1 MEQAAK
7 VESELHCARFRGR
20 PESLRD
26 ITLGLHP
33 GVKAIG
39 VVSSFA
45 AIGDFSTPADQ
56 QDGKVYNENDWL
68 PWTDEYAETLKA

>member
-1 MEQAAK
+1 MSCIAQGFAGA
-7 VESELHCARFRGR
+7 HRG
-20 PESLRD
+20 SRD
-26 ITLGLHP
+26 TILCLHP

>member
-1 MEQAAK
+1 
-7 VESELHCARFRGR
+7 VLT
-20 PESLRD
+20 SL
-26 ITLGLHP
+26 

-56 QDGKVYNENDWL
+56 QDGKVYTENDWL
-68 PWTDEYAETLKA
+68 PWTDEYAETIKAYVVCSEEKNGPDM

>member
-1 MEQAAK
+1 MSCIAQGFAGP
-7 VESELHCARFRGR
+7 HRG
-20 PESLRD
+20 SRD
-26 ITLGLHP
+26 TTLCLHP

-56 QDGKVYNENDWL
+56 QDGKMYNENDWL